1 MPNGAGYT
9 KPPQNQSNGVYFAPI
24 CVSSEG
30 LSDAQ
35 SRKLDEDIDECKD
48 LHVSA
53 IDLGHQTQLGNPEFY
68 GDPEVALID
77 CLHRGNLM
85 PKDYTINKHRT
96 NPRCCRPDWR
106 LGSHSGDSQTSL
118 PYCNGISTVPLHPPS
133 SASCEKSPP
142 IEVMSD
148 CSERKPLPPPATD
161 CSPIPLA

>member
-85 PKDYTINKHRT
+85 PKDYTINKY
-96 NPRCCRPDWR
+96 W
-106 LGSHSGDSQTSL
+106 LQFEA
-118 PYCNGISTVPLHPPS
+118 YMNGTRQVACLTIG
-133 SASCEKSPP
+133 SAS
-142 IEVMSD
+142 I
-148 CSERKPLPPPATD
+148 
-161 CSPIPLA
+161 